1 LNFYSDEN
9 KVVVKNEP
17 ITRSRVLKVGAPGLQ
32 LKKMEGSRVPRGKIQ
47 GFLFTEKP
55 LRGRVK

>member
-1 LNFYSDEN
+1 M
-9 KVVVKNEP
+9 VVKNEP